1 MKKKVAIG
9 LMAVGVLGIALGCIF
24 LVKEDT
30 RK

>member
-9 LMAVGVLGIALGCIF
+9 LMTVGVLGIALGCVS
-24 LVKEDT
+24 LVKGDT